1 MSESEPLMKCRKR
14 IDDVETGGLSLTRD
28 KSGGCPDCGPGDIRH
43 AGGMTLDL
51 ALTRNVG
58 TCGPDAKGEIQVGG
72 PHKDESTDAGDR
84 GGATCSRDESP
95 VMGPDRRG
103 CVVQL
108 FSGANQQWEE
118 PRG

>member
-1 MSESEPLMKCRKR
+1 MSESKPLMTCRKR
-14 IDDVETGGLSLTRD
+14 IEDVETGGKSLTRD
-28 KSGGCPDCGPGDIRH
+28 ESGGCPDCGPGGIRH

-58 TCGPDAKGEIQVGG
+58 TCRPDVKGEIQVGG
-72 PHKDESTDAGDR
+72 PHKDESTEAGHR
-84 GGATCSRDESP
+84 GGAACSRAEGS
-95 VMGPDRRG
+95 VMERDRRG